1 MGDISIGGVVC
12 FFSHK
17 FVWSLIFAVFTL
29 DKLTLLPILF
39 KQCVE
44 IQAVLQPFLLG
55 QSRLLRHAG
64 SASQSL
70 SQGKSFIK
78 QVVIFINP
86 P

>member
-55 QSRLLRHAG
+55 QSR
-64 SASQSL
+64 
-70 SQGKSFIK
+70 
-78 QVVIFINP
+78 
-86 P
+86 